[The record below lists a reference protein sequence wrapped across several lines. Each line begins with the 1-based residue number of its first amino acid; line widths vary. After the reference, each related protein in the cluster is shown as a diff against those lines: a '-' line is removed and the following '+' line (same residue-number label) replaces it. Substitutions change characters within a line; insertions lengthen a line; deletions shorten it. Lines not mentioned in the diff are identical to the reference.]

1 MNSKL
6 CPLCNARKPKREC
19 RFHGE
24 LCDSCCGETRNEKC
38 NGCGYYNP
46 PAALSLLPVYK
57 CAMISGCG
65 MHSILV
71 AKESPKDGLIVAMF
85 LVDIFSEGIKEISL
99 GKNKS
104 KLEVDNQL
112 NRETQ
117 FGDKMTEISLEQA
130 KKIIRL
136 GAAIN
141 GDEWHPSKEWKS
153 AMELIGGI
161 EDVEIDE
168 TLKREL
174 DEEDVDEE
182 FKPICPCCGKEAVSR
197 RPATQEEI
205 FEHFM
210 EHNED
215 SEQYT
220 AFGRDFEKHN
230 KKAKARMIF
239 ERQIELYPEDYMG
252 YANLGRHMLKRHNYL
267 KAKQL
272 FLTSLGKLKVER
284 EYDAQMKAW
293 LESVI
298 KKIENMEKEAETCGD
313 CGKTHW
319 KTRLS
324 LAENEQEAGEF

>member
-1 MNSKL
+1 MNSQL

-24 LCDSCCGETRNEKC
+24 LCDACCGETRNEKC
-38 NGCGYYNP
+38 AGCGYYNP
-46 PAALSLLPVYK
+46 PIELSALPVYK
-57 CAMISGCG
+57 CAMVSGSG
-65 MHSILV
+65 MHSILIS
-71 AKESPKDGLIVAMF
+71 KESPKDGLIVAAF
-85 LVDIFSEGIKEISL
+85 LVDTFSEGIKEINL

-104 KLEVDNQL
+104 KLDFGNQL

-130 KKIIRL
+130 KKIIKL
-136 GAAIN
+136 GEAIN
-141 GDEWHPSKEWKS
+141 GNEWHPSKEWKS
-153 AMELIGGI
+153 AMELIGGLG
-161 EDVEIDE
+161 DVKIDE

-174 DEEDVDEE
+174 EEAEIEDDEP
-182 FKPICPCCGKEAVSR
+182 KRICPCCGKELSSK
-197 RPATQEEI
+197 PAALEEI

-210 EHNED
+210 EHKED

-220 AFGRDFEKHN
+220 AFGRDLEKHN

-239 ERQIELYPEDYMG
+239 ERQVELYPEDYMG
-252 YANLGRHMLKRHNYL
+252 YANLGRYMLKRRDYL

-272 FLTSLGKLKVER
+272 FLASLGKLKVEG

-293 LESVI
+293 MESIVQ
-298 KKIENMEKEAETCGD
+298 KIEGMEKEAETCGD
-313 CGKTHW
+313 CGKIHW

-324 LAENEQEAGEF
+324 LAEEEH